1 MEVILK
7 EDVLKLGHRGDVV
20 KVAEG
25 YGRNYLIPHKLA
37 IEATAGNKAVIEQM
51 KAASVRK
58 TAKEKG
64 SAEALGQ
71 QLSGQALEF
80 TRKSGENDQLF
91 GSVTSSDI
99 AHALEAK
106 GFTIDRRKI
115 DLDVPLKT
123 VGEFNVPIKLHKDVT
138 VTVKVTVAKEAVAEV
153 APVAAEEAPARK
165 RRAKFVGCPT
175 QRVSG

>member
-7 EDVLKLGHRGDVV
+7 EDVNKLGHRGDVV

-71 QLSGQALEF
+71 QLSGVALAF
-80 TRKSGENDQLF
+80 TRKSGEHDQLF
-91 GSVTSSDI
+91 GSVTSADI
-99 AHALEAK
+99 ARELEAK
-106 GFTIDRRKI
+106 GVTIDRRKI

-123 VGEFNVPIKLHKDVT
+123 VGDFNVPVKLHKDVT
-138 VTVKVTVAKEAVAEV
+138 ATVKVTVGKEAVAEA
-153 APVAAEEAPARK
+153 APVAVQEAASAEA
-165 RRAKFVGCPT
+165 
-175 QRVSG
+175 